1 MVNDQEVAERDG
13 IAIAREPAIT
23 ITAIEPAEILLV
35 DTA

>member
-1 MVNDQEVAERDG
+1 MTNRSQERDG
-13 IAIAREPAIT
+13 IAVAGEPGIA